1 MEIVGNYQYDKK
13 DLIGH
18 GAFAVVFKG
27 KSTVDH
33 SVKVAIKSI
42 SKKNLSKAQTL
53 LGKEINILKELHHP
67 NIVQLLDCIE
77 TTSNVYLIMEFCN
90 GGDLADYLQLKG
102 TLSEDTIRIFLRQI
116 ASALQVLT
124 SKGIVHRDLK
134 PQNILLSHGA
144 LVSHPQPADI
154 QIKIADFGF
163 ARFLHGEMMAA
174 TLCGSPMY
182 MAPEVIMS
190 KAYDAKADLWSVG
203 TIIYQSLTGKAP
215 FHANNPQNLRRL
227 YETTK
232 ILKPSIPSGCSPIM
246 RDLLFG
252 LLKRN
257 PKERLSFDEFF
268 SHTFL
273 IGKSLSFTS
282 TPVAVPSRRRGFSE
296 CSRGIRSPMESL
308 SSSPKYTDY
317 LQRAGMSSPNDL
329 HNYTGRASPQATASC
344 VPRKHHSSSVPDDFV
359 LVPYD
364 VRCESPKHSSRAQL
378 RGRDIMFSPEESS
391 SPKSTIR
398 KDKPL
403 FSLGSPP
410 VSPQDFVYDR
420 TPSPSPGKGVKP
432 NNRSNLSSPSPSPRT
447 PSPLARDLSVQSPML
462 RRTSSTSK
470 VSTPPTL
477 EPVVDVGENN
487 HTLSNKT
494 VSPSAKQRT
503 KTKRQRRTTISN
515 AANPMSELRKAQA
528 VIPYENVPA
537 TTTAF
542 TPTKPVDIRKSKS
555 SPAII
560 SEAVKNIPV
569 LSKQDSVNSNLAVL
583 LRQLA
588 QDSLQSNLLA
598 TLPSPSFK
606 LMNSPPS
613 PKLFPGDITPP
624 PGLFQASSPASW
636 QDRPDFR
643 RKSETNDREFLAY
656 KISSCTDISKVSS
669 VKERSRFHGELPHEE
684 VRHFKK
690 SHSYQGQTA
699 ISNATSKIT
708 LDKDLS
714 LNPIPPHSPELYDD
728 LYLSQEHTLAMNE
741 IEFLLLFSKTVL
753 SIISDLN
760 ITTCFAELLAEQKQR
775 HTRMLPSIDG
785 IKYEKPLMIL
795 EALRVSS
802 YALRFSL
809 SHKKKGTLI
818 PTKSLSIAV
827 STLTSLSE
835 DCIQRMAFYKQQQ
848 GHQLPSD
855 VNKFKADTA
864 KIMYLYG
871 VAACQ
876 FAASSELM
884 GNNTDAHRHYVISRT
899 IFKGLMQQSRSTND
913 KKQLSKYIFS
923 ITKRLD
929 LDLDSTEVM
938 KLC

>member
-1 MEIVGNYQYDKK
+1 MKVTLALFRVRTHCAISF
-13 DLIGH
+13 
-18 GAFAVVFKG
+18 AF
-27 KSTVDH
+27 
-33 SVKVAIKSI
+33 
-42 SKKNLSKAQTL
+42 
-53 LGKEINILKELHHP
+53 
-67 NIVQLLDCIE
+67 
-77 TTSNVYLIMEFCN
+77 
-90 GGDLADYLQLKG
+90 
-102 TLSEDTIRIFLRQI
+102 
-116 ASALQVLT
+116 
-124 SKGIVHRDLK
+124 
-134 PQNILLSHGA
+134 
-144 LVSHPQPADI
+144 
-154 QIKIADFGF
+154 
-163 ARFLHGEMMAA
+163 
-174 TLCGSPMY
+174 
-182 MAPEVIMS
+182 
-190 KAYDAKADLWSVG
+190 
-203 TIIYQSLTGKAP
+203 
-215 FHANNPQNLRRL
+215 
-227 YETTK
+227 
-232 ILKPSIPSGCSPIM
+232 
-246 RDLLFG
+246 
-252 LLKRN
+252 
-257 PKERLSFDEFF
+257 SF
-268 SHTFL
+268 
-273 IGKSLSFTS
+273 
-282 TPVAVPSRRRGFSE
+282 
-296 CSRGIRSPMESL
+296 
-308 SSSPKYTDY
+308 
-317 LQRAGMSSPNDL
+317 
-329 HNYTGRASPQATASC
+329 
-344 VPRKHHSSSVPDDFV
+344 
-359 LVPYD
+359 
-364 VRCESPKHSSRAQL
+364 
-378 RGRDIMFSPEESS
+378 SS

-410 VSPQDFVYDR
+410 ASPQDFVYDR

-818 PTKSLSIAV
+818 PTKSLSIG
-827 STLTSLSE
+827 
-835 DCIQRMAFYKQQQ
+835 R
-848 GHQLPSD
+848 
-855 VNKFKADTA
+855 
-864 KIMYLYG
+864 YLLLI
-871 VAACQ
+871 
-876 FAASSELM
+876 SSQHL
-884 GNNTDAHRHYVISRT
+884 
-899 IFKGLMQQSRSTND
+899 
-913 KKQLSKYIFS
+913 
-923 ITKRLD
+923 
-929 LDLDSTEVM
+929 
-938 KLC
+938 